1 MIQGLQMLCGVV
13 LLAVI
18 TVGQTWGAEAI
29 DIRLQSG
36 TPLEE
41 RGRDQLRRLLRTYD
55 LHKWLFTRD
64 VLIQSGVIPH
74 SHPVLTLN
82 TRYVDDDTAQLA
94 TFVHEQLHWFLTD
107 HVERAKTNAALT
119 ELRALYPT
127 VPTALPEG
135 AMGERST
142 YLHLIVCHLEL
153 QALTPLL
160 GEQSARQQLERWTHY
175 TWVYRTVL
183 TETER
188 IGELLRRHGVV
199 VPERSRERRSEHGT
213 ITQRERPLVWGLL
226 ASRRRASGCLCQ
238 TAAPNNGMEPTR

>member
-1 MIQGLQMLCGVV
+1 MLCGVV

-36 TPLEE
+36 TPIEE
-41 RGRDQLRRLLRTYD
+41 RGRDQLRRLLRAYD

-107 HVERAKTNAALT
+107 YVERAK
-119 ELRALYPT
+119 PT
-127 VPTALPEG
+127 RRSPSCVP
-135 AMGERST
+135 ST
-142 YLHLIVCHLEL
+142 
-153 QALTPLL
+153 P
-160 GEQSARQQLERWTHY
+160 
-175 TWVYRTVL
+175 
-183 TETER
+183 
-188 IGELLRRHGVV
+188 
-199 VPERSRERRSEHGT
+199 RSRPRSPKE
-213 ITQRERPLVWGLL
+213 PWGRG
-226 ASRRRASGCLCQ
+226 ARISI
-238 TAAPNNGMEPTR
+238 

>member
-36 TPLEE
+36 SPLEE

-135 AMGERST
+135 AMGGEEHVSASDRLPSGAASADST
-142 YLHLIVCHLEL
+142 PRRAKCTAAIG
-153 QALTPLL
+153 ALDPLYV
-160 GEQSARQQLERWTHY
+160 GVPDRAHGDRADR
-175 TWVYRTVL
+175 RTVKASWGSRTGAVKRDGVNTGQSL
-183 TETER
+183 SVSVHWCGGSWPAAGER
-188 IGELLRRHGVV
+188 LGVCARLPRR
-199 VPERSRERRSEHGT
+199 T
-213 ITQRERPLVWGLL
+213 I
-226 ASRRRASGCLCQ
+226 ACS
-238 TAAPNNGMEPTR
+238 

>member
-1 MIQGLQMLCGVV
+1 
-13 LLAVI
+13 LLH
-18 TVGQTWGAEAI
+18 
-29 DIRLQSG
+29 
-36 TPLEE
+36 
-41 RGRDQLRRLLRTYD
+41 TYD
-55 LHKWLFTRD
+55 LHTWLFTRD

-153 QALTPLL
+153 QPPSL
-160 GEQSARQQLERWTHY
+160 S
-175 TWVYRTVL
+175 WVSQRL
-183 TETER
+183 
-188 IGELLRRHGVV
+188 RHGNV
-199 VPERSRERRSEHGT
+199 EAISEGSA
-213 ITQRERPLVWGLL
+213 QVL
-226 ASRRRASGCLCQ
+226 AR
-238 TAAPNNGMEPTR
+238 

>member
-1 MIQGLQMLCGVV
+1 MGIMTRFFHNRGVAPNSRLETAAQSAAQPSRSAAICSSEGRMIQGLQMLCGVV

-107 HVERAKTNAALT
+107 HVERASAHRVAC
-119 ELRALYPT
+119 P
-127 VPTALPEG
+127 LPHGPDRSLKEPWGRG
-135 AMGERST
+135 A
-142 YLHLIVCHLEL
+142 
-153 QALTPLL
+153 
-160 GEQSARQQLERWTHY
+160 
-175 TWVYRTVL
+175 
-183 TETER
+183 R
-188 IGELLRRHGVV
+188 IF
-199 VPERSRERRSEHGT
+199 
-213 ITQRERPLVWGLL
+213 I
-226 ASRRRASGCLCQ
+226 
-238 TAAPNNGMEPTR
+238 